1 MRVCGLENITV
12 ELKAYLNS
20 FKSDFKQDMAATRD
34 TLNMILQALQPQA
47 PDRTASTAPSSQPPA
62 PAQAQAQAQDPA
74 PAQPQHEHL
83 TPLTNPI

>member
-1 MRVCGLENITV
+1 MEMRVCGLENITV

-62 PAQAQAQAQDPA
+62 PAQAQDPA